1 MIEACLALGLKG
13 VHGIVAESQAY
24 GRRTRGRWLDKG
36 RGLVLRVPRTCTV
49 CQDLEGW
56 GHQHPVLP
64 LSGEKSGRTKDEA
77 CRQWHGRSV
86 SRPVEG
92 ESSDGR
98 VTRRK
103 RCALSWCMRANWCSS
118 KPRPLPLPKS
128 KQGQARLFAWEADA
142 EAASAEYDGRDAE
155 AATHAPGGIRQST
168 IVSWQK
174 PGARAARGGD
184 VQQRWTSHRL
194 SRAIARW
201 WQWRPSPTR
210 RRTMGGRS
218 WPRPCALR

>member
-1 MIEACLALGLKG
+1 VPPVAWAQRQPACG
-13 VHGIVAESQAY
+13 
-24 GRRTRGRWLDKG
+24 
-36 RGLVLRVPRTCTV
+36 
-49 CQDLEGW
+49 
-56 GHQHPVLP
+56 
-64 LSGEKSGRTKDEA
+64 
-77 CRQWHGRSV
+77 
-86 SRPVEG
+86 
-92 ESSDGR
+92 GR
-98 VTRRK
+98 VQRWAGDGQE
-103 RCALSWCMRANWCSS
+103 ALRFVVVHASQLVQQQTQASTAA
-118 KPRPLPLPKS
+118 KS
-128 KQGQARLFAWEADA
+128 KQGQARWFAWEADA